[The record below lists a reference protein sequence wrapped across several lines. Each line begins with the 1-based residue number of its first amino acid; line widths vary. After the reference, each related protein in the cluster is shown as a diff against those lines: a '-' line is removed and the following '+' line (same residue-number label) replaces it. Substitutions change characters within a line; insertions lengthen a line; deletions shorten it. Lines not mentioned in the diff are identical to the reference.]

1 MYQAIEQGGAPELAQ
16 LVSNYDNVY
25 MPYVYHIYIYFMYPF
40 IIYIY
45 ISIHMY
51 IYTIIYHIYVEYV
64 YIYIHTITI
73 GFMVDMIYTAPK
85 EWLIGD
91 P

>member
-1 MYQAIEQGGAPELAQ
+1 MEQGGAPELAQ

-25 MPYVYHIYIYFMYPF
+25 MPYVYHIYILYVS
-40 IIYIY
+40 IHNIYIY
-45 ISIHMY
+45 IHTYVY
-51 IYTIIYHIYVEYV
+51 IYNYIPYICRIC
-64 YIYIHTITI
+64 IYIHTITI